1 VPPATGNPKV
11 RLTGAVLLVLAV
23 LAYVGAA
30 TGWDAHGTA
39 GRIVLV
45 VVGTLLLLL
54 GLLLLLR
61 TRTPSVSSVRA
72 DPAGLHITVAGNRST
87 VVKWSA
93 IEAIR
98 VHRIS
103 KILGGHTLSFRLVDE
118 SATVALLRPFEAYA
132 AGGGRQVLIGM
143 TAAQSSDMI
152 RDLPRFAGPRFGIEQ

>member
-1 VPPATGNPKV
+1 VAPATGNPKV

-54 GLLLLLR
+54 GLVLLR
-61 TRTPSVSSVRA
+61 NRTPKVSSLRA

-152 RDLPRFAGPRFGIEQ
+152 RDLPRFAGPRLGIEQ